1 MKISS
6 AEFLSSNTDWR
17 KAPKPT
23 KPEYAFV
30 GRSNVGKS
38 SLINMLVN
46 HKGLA
51 KTSAKPGKT
60 QLINHFAIN
69 KEWLLAD
76 LPGYGFAK
84 VSKNQREGWDKM
96 VKNYIANRENLM
108 CVFVLVDS
116 RIEPQ
121 ANDLEFINLLGENGI
136 PLAIIFTKADK
147 QTKGKTQANVDVF
160 NNKLLELWEE
170 LPQYFISSAETRD
183 GREEI
188 LAFIEETNKLFAV

>member
-17 KAPKPT
+17 KCPKPT

-51 KTSAKPGKT
+51 KTSARPGKT

-147 QTKGKTQANVDVF
+147 QTPTKTRANVDVF
-160 NNKLLELWEE
+160 NDKLLEVWEE
-170 LPQYFISSAETRD
+170 LPQYFISSAETRE
-183 GREEI
+183 GKEEI
-188 LAFIEETNKLFAV
+188 LAFIEETNKLFKV